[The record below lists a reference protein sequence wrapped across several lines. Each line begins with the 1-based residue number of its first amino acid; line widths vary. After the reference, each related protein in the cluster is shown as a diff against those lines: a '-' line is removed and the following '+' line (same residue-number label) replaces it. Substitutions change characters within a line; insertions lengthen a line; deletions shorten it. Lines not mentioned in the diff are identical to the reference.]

1 MHGENKR
8 RATGTCGHTGSCNN
22 RVCSLSGSSWFITS
36 ARIFR
41 SKGSSGPLL
50 PSLLPRTCC
59 EDRDAHCK
67 LEPARGT
74 SFFLPPNSPLET
86 LLLGLAFQFFGKKE
100 NNKGEDKLRFFYI
113 FSWKWART
121 GNLSQSMG
129 LLWGF
134 TIPQH
139 LQSVQLDAASFYLGD
154 PFRVGLFLQW
164 WQICVLTG
172 GYHLPATP
180 LSG

>member
-1 MHGENKR
+1 MNRRMHGENKR

-22 RVCSLSGSSWFITS
+22 WVCSLSGSSWFITS

-50 PSLLPRTCC
+50 PSLLLRTCC
-59 EDRDAHCK
+59 EDRDARCK

-129 LLWGF
+129 LLWAS
-134 TIPQH
+134 
-139 LQSVQLDAASFYLGD
+139 QSLSICNQCSWTLPPFISGTPSEWAFFCSGD
-154 PFRVGLFLQW
+154 KYV
-164 WQICVLTG
+164 C
-172 GYHLPATP
+172 
-180 LSG
+180 